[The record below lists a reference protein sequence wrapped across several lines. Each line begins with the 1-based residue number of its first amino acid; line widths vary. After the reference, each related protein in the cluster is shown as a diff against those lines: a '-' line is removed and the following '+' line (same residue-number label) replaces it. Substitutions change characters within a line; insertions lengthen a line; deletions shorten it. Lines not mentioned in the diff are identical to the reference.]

1 MDERAFVNKVAN
13 GVGFSFGELG
23 GGVVSTLRGN

>member
-13 GVGFSFGELG
+13 GVVFQFGELG
-23 GGVVSTLRGN
+23 VVFTLGGN